1 MKALEFRLLND
12 FQRDFPLVPEP
23 YAVLAGT
30 LGVGEPEVL
39 EAKIEPPALPE
50 QTTQPAF

>member
-23 YAVLAGT
+23 YAELAGA
-30 LGVGEPEVL
+30 LGVDAPEVL
-39 EAKIEPPALPE
+39 EGLARLRA
-50 QTTQPAF
+50 TTAGITC